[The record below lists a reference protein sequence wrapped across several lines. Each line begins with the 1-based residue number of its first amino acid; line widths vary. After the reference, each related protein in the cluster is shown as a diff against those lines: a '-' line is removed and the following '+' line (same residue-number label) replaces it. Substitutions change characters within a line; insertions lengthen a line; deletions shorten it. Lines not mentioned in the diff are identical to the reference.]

1 VQRAAPS
8 IDALVA
14 EELRAPAGA
23 AGDAAR
29 ALVDAILARH
39 GAAVAAVLLYGSC
52 LRRRSAEGVLDFY
65 VLVDDYRR
73 AWPTRRAAWLNA
85 RLPPSVVWCEVE
97 RGGERLHAK
106 YALMSTPDFA
116 RLAAG
121 RGLDGRVWARF
132 SQPAALVFARDPAAR
147 AAVEAAVAGA
157 VVTMLDRLRCFLPGA
172 ERVQRFR
179 ADELWRTALRETYR
193 AELRSERPEAVAGLV
208 AAAPERYDRAARAA
222 LRWLAAAGRL
232 AVVAEEADGVL
243 CVASDPRER
252 ARARRAWRVR
262 RPLGKA
268 LAVAGLFKTALTF
281 GDWVP
286 YVLWKLE
293 RHSGQRIEVSERQRR
308 HPLLFG
314 WPVVVRLLRRGVLR

>member
-1 VQRAAPS
+1 VQGAAPS
-8 IDALVA
+8 LDALVA
-14 EELRAPAGA
+14 GELRAPAGA
-23 AGDAAR
+23 AGEAAG
-29 ALVDAILARH
+29 ALVDAIRSRH
-39 GAAVAAVLLYGSC
+39 AGAVAAVLLYGSC

-85 RLPPSVVWCEVE
+85 WLPPSVVGCETE
-97 RGGERLHAK
+97 RGGRRLRAK
-106 YALMSTPDFA
+106 YAVMSTADFA

-147 AAVEAAVAGA
+147 AAVEAAVASA
-157 VVTMLDRLRCFLPGA
+157 IVTLVDRLRGFLPGVGP
-172 ERVQRFR
+172 VQRFR
-179 ADELWRTALRETYR
+179 AVELWRAALRETYR
-193 AELRSERPEAVAGLV
+193 AELRSERPGAVDDLV
-208 AAAPERYDRAARAA
+208 AAAPARYERAARAA
-222 LRWLAAAGRL
+222 LRELAAAGRL
-232 AVVAEEADGVL
+232 ELAEEADGVL
-243 CVASDPRER
+243 CVVSDPRER

-262 RPLGKA
+262 RRVGKA
-268 LAVAGLFKTALTF
+268 LAVAGLLKTAVTF

-293 RHSGQRIEVSERQRR
+293 RHSGERIEVSERQRR